1 MFFLNPFCSL
11 QEKKKMHERRA
22 KAVLADAKSWPGL
35 KPPRGHR
42 DIGIIAK
49 TFVAENPLAEVFP
62 KMPKSGEIVYKDRLR
77 YKLMHLPLYTGLQIS
92 AADDLYHD
100 GGRAYFD
107 EPIDILALHF
117 KLGDDEKS
125 WESNR
130 WDVWMSLTP
139 MEMWSQRSGVQAA
152 TGRVILG
159 GLGMGWLLRQIAKK
173 PTVKEIVVVE
183 KDRDLLD
190 WFGDKICS
198 NTPKVSQVICGD
210 YWEHAHKMDLKKDR
224 FIADIWPEMGDAQSD
239 RNLAKLRATGAKV
252 WAWGCVRPDWY
263 HQRMIDAE
271 KGNLDRAAVA
281 AAEGLGE

>member
-1 MFFLNPFCSL
+1 MFFLNPFRTM
-11 QEKKKMHERRA
+11 QDEKKMHERRA
-22 KAVLADAKSWPGL
+22 KAVLADAKPWPGL
-35 KPPRGHR
+35 KPPGGKR

-49 TFVAENPLAEVFP
+49 TFVAENPLDDLFP
-62 KMPKSGEIVYKDRLR
+62 KVPKAGLVYKDRLR
-77 YKLMHLPLYTGLQIS
+77 YKKMHLPLYSGLQIS

-107 EPIDILALHF
+107 EPIDIPALHF
-117 KLGDDEKS
+117 HLEPDQKP
-125 WESNR
+125 WEGNR
-130 WDVWMSLTP
+130 WDTWMSLTP
-139 MEMWSQRSGVQAA
+139 MEMWSQRSGIQAA

-173 PTVKEIVVVE
+173 PTVKEIIVVE
-183 KDRDLLD
+183 KDRDILD
-190 WFGDKICS
+190 WFGQKICD

-224 FIADIWPEMGDAQSD
+224 FIADIWPEMGDASSD

-252 WAWGCVRPDWY
+252 WAWGCVRPDWH
-263 HQRMIDAE
+263 HQRMIDEE
-271 KGNLDRAAVA
+271 KGKLNAAEVA